1 MSQPMSQTMSMPFPL
16 FENACFDPEATKL
29 MGEIFEEMVQSLG
42 RVGRPRVI
50 QEAIARQIIEAVQDG
65 ERDRDAIYQR
75 VLAALALKLRLWTP
89 ARRCA

>member
-1 MSQPMSQTMSMPFPL
+1 MRLSMPFPL
-16 FENACFDPEATKL
+16 FANACFDPEATKL
-29 MGEIFEEMVQSLG
+29 MADVFEETMQSLD
-42 RVGRPRVI
+42 RLARPRVV

-75 VLAALALKLRLWTP
+75 VLGAMAFRLGLGQA